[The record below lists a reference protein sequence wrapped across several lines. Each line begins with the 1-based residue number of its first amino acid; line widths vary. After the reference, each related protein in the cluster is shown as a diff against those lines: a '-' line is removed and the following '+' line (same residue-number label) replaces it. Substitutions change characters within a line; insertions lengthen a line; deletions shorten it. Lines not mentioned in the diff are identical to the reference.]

1 MPQETNLNVSPYF
14 DDFDQNKNYYKV
26 LFKPGFPVQAR
37 ELTTLQSILQDQ
49 IEKFGDHIFKE
60 GSVVIP
66 GQTNFNA
73 YYNAVELNRDFL
85 GIDVSSYI
93 KSLVGLKIRGESSGI
108 IATID
113 KVLTSEESER
123 ENPTLYVNYLS
134 ANVNDNE
141 SFFFSDGENLIVDE
155 NITTETLSFISG
167 EPFASTISQ
176 NSHSFGSAFSVS
188 NGVYYLRGHFVNV
201 STQTIILD
209 QYTNTPDYKIGFI
222 VSEEIINSFGD
233 ETLND
238 NAKGFSNFTAPG
250 ADRLK
255 ITASLDKKLL
265 NDDSGENFVEIAQV
279 QRGIIRNRPGD
290 PIYNIINDKF
300 ARRTFDES
308 GDYYVNRFNV
318 SCEESLNNNLGN
330 NGIFLKNG
338 RTYQGNSPSDDLA
351 IYEISSGKAYVR
363 GYEVEINAPTFL
375 DVEKPRTT
383 KNTGD
388 ESVIYSTGPSLA
400 LNRVVGAPVIGIGTN
415 YTLSLRD
422 SRIGEDKNIAAGEE
436 IGLARIFD
444 FALEEGSYNTLF
456 LDSNRWDASL
466 FDIQTYSKITLN
478 QPITLN
484 VPTHIVGNSSGATG
498 FLKES
503 LTDSTSLTLYNVSG
517 NFLTNE
523 SFTIDGV
530 RNNRVAL
537 AVTNYGISDVKSIFS
552 NDSGTIFNGDTVQSV
567 SYTVGI
573 CSISA
578 ESQGISTI
586 TISGTDYFNTIK
598 PLNILKFTNPLLPNV
613 PNFSKVISVSVG
625 LTTVGVNTSNI
636 STFVEISG
644 ITTVTGV
651 CEGKLPESDIPVTDL
666 SSLITNYLPSSNN
679 TLFTPLSKQNV
690 SEVDLSNS
698 NLTIRKNFTVSIS
711 SNTTANIPAESNEI
725 FLPYDKERY
734 SLMTSDGTIEPLSAD
749 KFNISP
755 DGKNLQIFGL
765 NAENDT
771 GARLIATLRRS
782 NIKSKIKKRSR
793 VSSVI
798 IDKSTLNTSGVG
810 TATIDD
816 GLIFG
821 NFPYGTRVQDKEI
834 CLNVPDILK
843 VHGIFESF
851 GTSEPFAPQMTLSNI
866 IGTNST
872 TSDLIIGEQIIGKT
886 SNAIA
891 LVAERNSSNKIT
903 FVYLNDANFTANEVV
918 EFKESTASAIISSLE
933 SVSKNISNSFT
944 FDNGQR
950 NTFYDY
956 GKLIIKDGISNPQR
970 KIKIYFDHA
979 FYDSQDDGDITTA
992 NSYQLFDY
1000 KDDITYYEGFRMTD
1014 IIDIRP
1020 RVSDYTV
1027 SAGSRSP
1034 FEFDG
1039 RLFDQDGNSATNV
1052 LAADESIVLNYN
1064 FYLPRID
1071 KIFVNKESEFTIQKG
1086 IPDENP
1092 KAPQMIEDGLEIAEV
1107 FLPPYLYDTN
1117 KASIQTREYKR
1128 YRMSD
1133 ISKLETRIKNLEY
1146 YTTLSLLESE
1156 TANLNILDSNGLNR
1170 FKSGFFVDN
1179 FDSLT
1184 TQEERIGIRN
1194 SIDPFLSELRPSHY
1208 TNSVD
1213 LVVATKSRLGVGITS
1228 NEDITNLET
1237 NDLIGSNIK
1246 KSGDIITLNYTNVEY
1261 IKQPY
1266 ATRVENVQP
1275 YVLVFWEGSL
1285 ILNPSSDIWIDT
1297 VRLEPKTIQMEG
1309 NYLSTIQTLQETQG
1323 LNPQTGLG
1331 PVIWGSWSLLGFGN
1345 PRWVDARGKG
1355 QGGNSESIAVH
1366 NRFMQS
1372 RGGLKLGKGDPKW
1385 IGGSGKFIADG
1396 TIPTRGRYVQVVDA
1410 LYGRSGTQ
1418 LQVRERF
1425 DTESLGDSVVSV
1437 DIQPF
1442 MRSRNIEFVSHNLKP
1457 NARLYAFFD
1466 GRDVT
1471 NLCFPKLLE
1480 INMQSGTFVV
1490 GETVDIQRPS
1500 TTTSLVLEGSFRVA
1514 QLRHKKG
1521 KFNAP
1526 SQIYRQNPY
1535 VSGQTIPQSYSSTSS
1550 LLNVDTASMAV
1561 NSQGSFYGLIR
1572 PDYLLVGRTS
1582 GAIARVNQV
1591 RLVSDNTGDM
1601 VGSFF
1606 IPDPNSNSNLRFAA
1620 GIRNFVLTSDQN
1632 NNPIPGSG
1640 GTAAE
1645 KNYFAEGKTQN
1656 IQETIIS
1663 IRNADVSTRR
1673 LTQTRTEEEF
1683 SGLYID
1689 PLAQSFACDESTGV
1703 YLTKLDV
1710 YFQQKDSSIPVSC
1723 QIRTM
1728 DLGFPTQTVLPF
1740 SEVTV
1745 DADDVIITDDASV
1758 PTTFEFESPVYLEGN
1773 QEYAIV
1779 LLSPST
1785 SYFVWISSLIG
1796 RSSEGQDDSFSPPID
1811 TLTGERITTQPIL
1824 GSLFKSQ
1831 NASTWTP
1838 SQFEDLKFT
1847 LHRAEFSTSPGTI
1860 TFYNPDL
1867 TPGNNQV
1874 PLLTRNPLDF
1884 ISRKIRVGLSNTI
1897 TENDENFPIGT
1908 TVIQQISNASAI
1920 YSGKVGIATGTTL
1933 DGGISIDNPGIG
1945 YEPISGTLTY
1955 NNIPLQNV
1963 LSRGRNGT
1971 ANITIKDGIA
1981 TQVEIVNGGYGYE
1994 IGDVLTVSQLGDT
2007 NLGRNL
2013 RISIA
2018 RIDEFNEL
2026 ILDNVKGEFNIGVGL
2041 GNTIRF
2047 INASGNL
2054 VDLNSGS
2061 GGNITISNPIDIESD
2076 GLHFRVRHLNHGM
2089 HSPLNYVRISGA
2101 SSDIEPSTI
2110 TQDIG
2115 NNFSGSLNIT
2125 NITNFETFEGLP
2137 VSELNPGYALIEG
2150 EILKYTSVSSNS
2162 INIISRGVNNTNAI
2176 SHTNGSQILKYELNG
2191 VSLLRINKLHR
2202 LEDATIDNPIGL
2214 DYYSIR
2220 IDRSSFNDGN
2230 LVITDRRPSTG
2241 LSPALYFNSSKFDG
2255 GSEIRASQNMQF
2267 EVLTPLIET
2276 FTPSQTNVSAQV
2288 RTVSGTS
2295 ISGNESSFID
2305 KGFSSISLGKFNY
2318 FENPRLICS
2327 TDNEHQL
2334 LSGLSANKS
2343 FNAILT
2349 LTSNDSRL
2357 TPCIDLTRASI
2368 ITTTNRVNRITRS
2381 EEYATDV
2388 RVKSLTTNQN
2398 AFLYATKQ
2406 IRLQN
2411 PATSIKLYVTADI
2424 NDYADIRAL
2433 YSIDNNENADP
2444 IFELFPGFNNLN
2456 NLTEVINPELSDGR
2470 PDRFIEKTSILDFEG
2485 GNFSE
2490 YEFTVNN
2497 LPSFGYYRIK
2507 LIMTST
2513 NQSYVPKLK
2522 DIRAIA
2528 LA

>member
-108 IATID
+108 IAIID

-134 ANVNDNE
+134 TNVNDNE
-141 SFFFSDGENLIVDE
+141 SFFFSNGENLIVDE
-155 NITTETLSFISG
+155 NITTEALTLISG

-201 STQTIILD
+201 SPQTIILD
-209 QYTNTPDYKIGFI
+209 QYTNTPNYKIGFI
-222 VSEEIINSFGD
+222 VSEEIINSFDDG
-233 ETLND
+233 TLND
-238 NAKGFSNFTAPG
+238 NAKGFNNFTAPG

-255 ITASLDKKLL
+255 ITAILDKKLL
-265 NDDSGENFVEIAQV
+265 DDDSGENFVEISQV
-279 QRGIIRNRPGD
+279 QNGIIRNRPGD

-300 ARRTFDES
+300 AQRTFDES
-308 GDYYVNRFNV
+308 GDYYINRFNV
-318 SCEESLNNNLGN
+318 SCEESLNDNLGN
-330 NGIFLKNG
+330 NGIFSENG

-351 IYEISSGKAYVR
+351 IYEVSPGKAYIR
-363 GYEVEINAPTFL
+363 GYEVEINSPTFL
-375 DVEKPRTT
+375 DIKKPRTT

-400 LNRVVGAPVIGIGTN
+400 LNRVTGSPTIGIGTN

-422 SRIGEDKNIAAGEE
+422 SRIGENNTIAAGEE
-436 IGLARIFD
+436 IGLCRIFD
-444 FALEEGSYNTLF
+444 FALEEGSYNTF
-456 LDSNRWDASL
+456 SLDFNRWDASL
-466 FDIQTYSKITLN
+466 FDVQTYTKITLN
-478 QPITLN
+478 QPISLE
-484 VPTHIVGNSSGATG
+484 VPTYVVGNSSGATG

-503 LTDSTSLTLYNVSG
+503 INESTALVLYNVNG
-517 NFLTNE
+517 DFLTNE
-523 SFTIDGV
+523 SFTIDGI

-537 AVTNYGISDVKSIFS
+537 AATNYGISDVRSIFS
-552 NDSGTIFNGDTVQSV
+552 DDSGTVFNGDTVQSV
-567 SYTVGI
+567 SYSVGI

-578 ESQGISTI
+578 ESQGVSTI
-586 TISGTDYFNTIK
+586 TIPGTEYFSSIK
-598 PLNILKFTNPLLPNV
+598 PSNILRFTNPLSPNIS
-613 PNFSKVISVSVG
+613 NFSEVLEVD
-625 LTTVGVNTSNI
+625 TDNI
-636 STFVEISG
+636 STLVKISG
-644 ITTVTGV
+644 VTTVTGV
-651 CEGKLPESDIPVTDL
+651 CEGKLPESDISVTDL
-666 SSLITNYLPSSNN
+666 SSLITNYLPSVNN

-698 NLTIRKNFTVSIS
+698 NLIIRKNFTLNIVTNNTENIS
-711 SNTTANIPAESNEI
+711 AESNEI
-725 FLPYDKERY
+725 FLPYDEERY
-734 SLMTSDGTIEPLSAD
+734 SLVRSDGTIEPLSSD
-749 KFNISP
+749 KFIISP
-755 DGKNLQIFGL
+755 DGKNLQIVGL
-765 NAENDT
+765 NVVNDT
-771 GARLIATLRRS
+771 GARLIATLRKS

-793 VSSVI
+793 VSSVT
-798 IDKSTLNTSGVG
+798 IDKSTLNTSGIG
-810 TATIDD
+810 TATIND

-821 NFPYGTRVQDKEI
+821 NFPYGTRVQDNEI
-834 CLNVPDILK
+834 CLNVPDIIR
-843 VHGIFESF
+843 VHGVFESL
-851 GTSEPFAPQMTLSNI
+851 GTSEPISPEMVLSNI
-866 IGTNST
+866 ISSNST
-872 TSDLIIGEQIIGKT
+872 TSDLIIGEQIVGKT
-886 SNAIA
+886 SNTVAI
-891 LVAERNSSNKIT
+891 VVEKVSGNKIS
-903 FVYLNDANFTANEVV
+903 FVYLNDSTFSIDEVV
-918 EFKESTASAIISSLE
+918 EFKESSVTAIVSTLE
-933 SVSKNISNSFT
+933 NNSKNISNTFT

-956 GKLIIKDGISNPQR
+956 GRIIKKDGFSNPQR
-970 KIKIYFDHA
+970 KIKVYFDHA
-979 FYDSQDDGDITTA
+979 FYDPQDDGDITTA

-1000 KDDITYYEGFRMTD
+1000 KDDITYYEGFRMSD

-1020 RVSDYTV
+1020 RVSDYV
-1027 SAGSRSP
+1027 LSAGNRSP
-1034 FEFDG
+1034 FEFSG
-1039 RLFDQDGNSATNV
+1039 RLFDQQGNSAANI
-1052 LAADESIVLNYN
+1052 LAADESIILNYN

-1071 KIFVNKESEFTIQKG
+1071 KIFLNKESEFTVQQG

-1092 KAPQMIEDGLEIAEV
+1092 KAPQKIEDALEIAEV
-1107 FLPPYLYDTN
+1107 FLPPYLYDVN
-1117 KASIQTREYKR
+1117 KSSIKTREYKR

-1156 TANLNILDSNGLNR
+1156 TASLNIVDSDGLSR

-1179 FDSLT
+1179 FDTLT

-1208 TNSVD
+1208 TNSID
-1213 LVVATKSRLGVGITS
+1213 LVVATKSRLGIGITS
-1228 NEDITNLET
+1228 NEDIANLET
-1237 NDLIGSNIK
+1237 GDLIGSNIK
-1246 KSGDIITLNYTNVEY
+1246 KSGDIITLDYTDVEY

-1275 YVLVFWEGSL
+1275 YALVFWEGSL
-1285 ILNPSSDIWIDT
+1285 DLNPSSDIWIDT
-1297 VRLEPKTIQMEG
+1297 VRLDPKTIQVEG
-1309 NYLSTIQTLQETQG
+1309 DYLSTVLRLQQTEG

-1345 PRWVDARGKG
+1345 PRWVDAR
-1355 QGGNSESIAVH
+1355 QERFGGGDAQAAVR
-1366 NRFMQS
+1366 NRFTEARRTGNTINPPQ
-1372 RGGLKLGKGDPKW
+1372 W
-1385 IGGSGKFIADG
+1385 IGGSRQFVNDG
-1396 TIPTRGRYVQVVDA
+1396 TIPTTGLYVQVVDA
-1410 LYGRSGTQ
+1410 LRQRSGTR
-1418 LQVRERF
+1418 LQVKERF
-1425 DTESLGDSVVSV
+1425 DIESLGDSVVSI

-1442 MRSRNIEFVSHNLKP
+1442 MRSRNIQFVAHNLKP
-1457 NARLYAFFD
+1457 NAKLYSFFD
-1466 GRDVT
+1466 GKDVT

-1480 INMQSGTFVV
+1480 INMQSGTFIV
-1490 GETVDIQRPS
+1490 GETVNITKPGS
-1500 TTTSLVLEGSFRVA
+1500 TTIEGSFRVA
-1514 QLRHKKG
+1514 VLNHKKG

-1526 SQIYRQNPY
+1526 SKIYKQNPY
-1535 VSGQTIPQSYSSTSS
+1535 ISGQTVPSTYSSTSS
-1550 LLNVDTASMAV
+1550 LLNIDTASMAV
-1561 NSQGSFYGLIR
+1561 NSQGKFYGLIKLN
-1572 PDYLLVGRTS
+1572 YLLVGNTS
-1582 GAIARVNQV
+1582 GAIARVNNV
-1591 RLVSDNTGDM
+1591 RLIADSTGDI

-1606 IPDPNSNSNLRFAA
+1606 IPDPNKSNNFRFPA

-1640 GTAAE
+1640 GTSAD
-1645 KNYFAEGKTQN
+1645 KNYFAEGKTQK
-1656 IQETIIS
+1656 IQEKLIS

-1673 LTQTRTEEEF
+1673 LTQTRTEEVF
-1683 SGLYID
+1683 TGLYID
-1689 PLAQSFACDESTGV
+1689 PLAQSFACDEPTGV
-1703 YLTKLDV
+1703 YLTKLDI

-1728 DLGFPTQTVLPF
+1728 DLGFPTQTVIPF

-1745 DADDVIITDDASV
+1745 DADDVIVTDDASI
-1758 PTTFEFESPVYLEGN
+1758 PTTFTFESPVYLEGN
-1773 QEYAIV
+1773 NEYAII

-1796 RSSEGQDDSFSPPID
+1796 RDSEGQNISFSPPID
-1811 TLTGERITTQPIL
+1811 TLTGERVTTQPIL

-1847 LHRAEFSTSPGTI
+1847 LHRAEFSTNPGTI
-1860 TFYNPDL
+1860 NFYNPDL

-1874 PLLTRNPLDF
+1874 PILTRNAFDF

-1897 TENDENFPIGT
+1897 TESDEDFPIGT
-1908 TVIQQISNASAI
+1908 TIIQQSSNASAI

-1933 DGGISIDNPGIG
+1933 DGGLSIDNPGIG
-1945 YEPISGTLTY
+1945 YEPISGISTY
-1955 NNIPLQNV
+1955 NNIPLQSV
-1963 LSRGRNGT
+1963 LSRGKNAT
-1971 ANITIKDGIA
+1971 AKITIENGSASKA
-1981 TQVEIVNGGYGYE
+1981 EIVNGGYGYQV
-1994 IGDVLTVSQLGDT
+1994 GDLLTVGQLGAN

-2026 ILDNVKGEFNIGVGL
+2026 ILDSVKGNFNTGVGL

-2047 INASGNL
+2047 VNSIGD
-2054 VDLNSGS
+2054 VVELNSNS
-2061 GGNITISNPIDIESD
+2061 GGNITIINPIDIESD

-2089 HSPLNYVRISGA
+2089 HSPINYVRISGA
-2101 SSDIEPSTI
+2101 SSDIEPSTLN
-2110 TQDIG
+2110 QDIS
-2115 NNFSGSLNIT
+2115 NTFSGFLNVT
-2125 NITNFETFEGLP
+2125 NSVIFETFEGLP
-2137 VSELNPGYALIEG
+2137 VNTSNPGYAIIEG
-2150 EILKYTSVSSNS
+2150 EILKYTSVSSDS
-2162 INIISRGVNNTNAI
+2162 INVISRGINDTNPI
-2176 SHTNGSQILKYELNG
+2176 SHRIGSQILKYELNG
-2191 VSLLRINKLHR
+2191 VSLLRINRLHR
-2202 LEDATIDNPIGL
+2202 LENATIDNPVGL

-2220 IDRSSFNDGN
+2220 IDQSEFIDGS
-2230 LVITDRRPSTG
+2230 LKITDRTPSTG
-2241 LSPALYFNSSKFDG
+2241 LKPSLYFNSSKFDG

-2276 FTPSQTNVSAQV
+2276 FTPSQTNISAQV

-2305 KGFSSISLGKFNY
+2305 RGFSPVSLGEFNY

-2327 TDNEHQL
+2327 VDNESEL
-2334 LSGLSANKS
+2334 LSGLPGNKS
-2343 FNAILT
+2343 FNTILT
-2349 LTSNDSRL
+2349 LSSNDSRL
-2357 TPCIDLTRASI
+2357 TPCVDLTRTSI
-2368 ITTTNRVNRITRS
+2368 VTTTNRVNKITSDQNYPTDSRIR
-2381 EEYATDV
+2381 
-2388 RVKSLTTNQN
+2388 SLTTNQN
-2398 AFLYATKQ
+2398 SFIYVTKS

-2411 PATSIKLYVTADI
+2411 PATSLKLFVTADI
-2424 NDYADIRAL
+2424 NDYSDIRAL
-2433 YSIDNNENADP
+2433 YSIDNNENPDP

-2456 NLTEVINPELSDGR
+2456 NLVEVINPELSNGT
-2470 PDRFIEKTSILDFEG
+2470 PDKFVEKDPILDFESN
-2485 GNFSE
+2485 NFSE
-2490 YEFTVNN
+2490 YEFTMNN
-2497 LPSFGYYRIK
+2497 LPSFNYYRIK

>member
-66 GQTNFNA
+66 GQINFNA

-108 IATID
+108 IAIID

-134 ANVNDNE
+134 TNVNDNE
-141 SFFFSDGENLIVDE
+141 SFFFSNGENLVVDE
-155 NITTETLSFISG
+155 NITTEILSLISG

-201 STQTIILD
+201 SPQTIILD
-209 QYTNTPDYKIGFI
+209 QYTNTPNYRIGFI
-222 VSEEIINSFGD
+222 VSEEIINSFDDG
-233 ETLND
+233 TLND
-238 NAKGFSNFTAPG
+238 NAKGFNNFTAPG

-255 ITASLDKKLL
+255 ITAILDKKLL
-265 NDDSGENFVEIAQV
+265 DDDSGENFVEISQV
-279 QRGIIRNRPGD
+279 QNGIIRNRPGD
-290 PIYNIINDKF
+290 PIYNIIDDKF
-300 ARRTFDES
+300 AQRTFDES
-308 GDYYVNRFNV
+308 GDYYINRFNV
-318 SCEESLNNNLGN
+318 SCEESLNDNLGN
-330 NGIFLKNG
+330 NGIFSENG

-351 IYEISSGKAYVR
+351 IYEVSSGKAYIR

-375 DVEKPRTT
+375 DIKKPRTT

-400 LNRVVGAPVIGIGTN
+400 LNRVTGSPTIGIGTN

-422 SRIGEDKNIAAGEE
+422 SRIGENKNVAAGEE

-444 FALEEGSYNTLF
+444 FALEEGSYNTF
-456 LDSNRWDASL
+456 SLDFNRWDASL
-466 FDIQTYSKITLN
+466 FDVQTYTKITLN
-478 QPITLN
+478 QPISLE
-484 VPTHIVGNSSGATG
+484 VPTYVVGNSSGATG

-503 LTDSTSLTLYNVSG
+503 INESTALVLYNVNG
-517 NFLTNE
+517 DFLTNE
-523 SFTIDGV
+523 SFTIDGI

-537 AVTNYGISDVKSIFS
+537 AATNYGISDVRSIFS
-552 NDSGTIFNGDTVQSV
+552 DDSGTVFNGDTVQSV
-567 SYTVGI
+567 SYSVGI

-586 TISGTDYFNTIK
+586 TIPGTQYFNTIK

-613 PNFSKVISVSVG
+613 PNFSKVINV
-625 LTTVGVNTSNI
+625 TTDNI
-636 STFVEISG
+636 STLVKISG
-644 ITTVTGV
+644 VTTVTGV
-651 CEGKLPESDIPVTDL
+651 CEGKLPESDISVTDL
-666 SSLITNYLPSSNN
+666 SSLITNYLPSVNN

-698 NLTIRKNFTVSIS
+698 NLVIRKNFTLNIVNNSTENIS
-711 SNTTANIPAESNEI
+711 AESNEI
-725 FLPYDKERY
+725 FLPYDEERY
-734 SLMTSDGTIEPLSAD
+734 SLMTSDGTIEPLSSD
-749 KFNISP
+749 KFIISP
-755 DGKNLQIFGL
+755 DGKNLQIVGL
-765 NAENDT
+765 NVVNDT
-771 GARLIATLRRS
+771 GARLIATLRKS

-798 IDKSTLNTSGVG
+798 IDKSTLNTSGIG
-810 TATIDD
+810 TATIND

-821 NFPYGTRVQDKEI
+821 NFPYGTRVQDNEI
-834 CLNVPDILK
+834 CLNVPDIIR
-843 VHGIFESF
+843 VHGAFESL

-866 IGTNST
+866 ISTNST
-872 TSDLIIGEQIIGKT
+872 TSDLIIGEQIFGRT

-891 LVAERNSSNKIT
+891 LVAEKNSSNKIT
-903 FVYLNDANFTANEVV
+903 FIYLNDATFGVDEIV
-918 EFKESTASAIISSLE
+918 EFKESSINAIISSLE

-956 GKLIIKDGISNPQR
+956 GRLIRKNGVSNPQG
-970 KIKIYFDHA
+970 KIKVYFDHA
-979 FYDSQDDGDITTA
+979 FYDPQDDGDITTA

-1000 KDDITYYEGFRMTD
+1000 NTDIVYNNGFRMSD

-1020 RVSDYTV
+1020 RVSDYVV
-1027 SAGSRSP
+1027 SAGNRSP
-1034 FEFDG
+1034 FEFEG
-1039 RLFDQDGNSATNV
+1039 RLFDQKGNSATNI
-1052 LAADESIVLNYN
+1052 LAADESIILNYN

-1071 KIFVNKESEFTIQKG
+1071 KIFVNKESEFTVQKG

-1092 KAPQMIEDGLEIAEV
+1092 KAPQTIDDALEIAEV
-1107 FLPPYLYDTN
+1107 FLPPYLYN
-1117 KASIQTREYKR
+1117 VKKASIRTREYKR

-1156 TANLNILDSNGLNR
+1156 TANLNILDSDGLNR

-1179 FDSLT
+1179 FSTLS

-1194 SIDPFLSELRPSHY
+1194 SIDPFLSQLRPSHY
-1208 TNSVD
+1208 TTAID
-1213 LVVATKSRLGVGITS
+1213 LVVATKSRLGLGITS
-1228 NEDITNLET
+1228 NEDIANLNTE
-1237 NDLIGSNIK
+1237 DLIGSNIK
-1246 KSGDIITLNYTNVEY
+1246 KSGDIITLDFDSIEY

-1285 ILNPSSDIWIDT
+1285 DLNPTSDIWIDT
-1297 VRLEPKTIQMEG
+1297 VRLEPKTIQVEG
-1309 NYLSTIQTLQETQG
+1309 DYLSTIQTLQATQG
-1323 LNPQTGLG
+1323 LDPQTGLG
-1331 PVIWGSWSLLGFGN
+1331 PVIWGSWSLLGFGT
-1345 PRWVDARGKG
+1345 PRWVNARPAS
-1355 QGGNSESIAVH
+1355 QGGTLTSISVYNQFVAASSAG
-1366 NRFMQS
+1366 NTINPPEWT
-1372 RGGLKLGKGDPKW
+1372 GGGGGIDLSG
-1385 IGGSGKFIADG
+1385 IGPEGGFY
-1396 TIPTRGRYVQVVDA
+1396 TQVVDA

-1418 LQVRERF
+1418 LQVTERF
-1425 DTESLGDSVVSV
+1425 DIESLGDSVVSV
-1437 DIQPF
+1437 DIQPY
-1442 MRSRNIEFVSHNLKP
+1442 MRSRNIEFVAHNLKP
-1457 NARLYAFFD
+1457 NAKLYAFFD
-1466 GRDVT
+1466 GKDVT
-1471 NLCFPKLLE
+1471 DLCFPKLLQ
-1480 INMQSGTFVV
+1480 ISMQSGTFII
-1490 GETVDIQRPS
+1490 GETVDIQKSGS
-1500 TTTSLVLEGSFRVA
+1500 TTIEGSFRVA
-1514 QLRHKKG
+1514 VLNHKKG
-1521 KFNAP
+1521 KFNSP
-1526 SQIYRQNPY
+1526 TKTYKNNPY
-1535 VSGQTIPQSYSSTSS
+1535 LPDQNIPSTYSSTSS
-1550 LLNVDTASMAV
+1550 LLNIDTASMAV
-1561 NSQGSFYGLIR
+1561 NSQGSFYGLIKEN
-1572 PDYLLVGRTS
+1572 YLLVGNTS
-1582 GAIARVNQV
+1582 GAIAKVIDTK
-1591 RLVSDNTGDM
+1591 LISDNTGDM
-1601 VGSFF
+1601 IGSFF
-1606 IPDPNSNSNLRFAA
+1606 IPDPNKSSNLRFAA
-1620 GIRNFVLTSDQN
+1620 GIRNFVLTSDRN

-1640 GTAAE
+1640 GTSAD

-1656 IQETIIS
+1656 IQEKILS
-1663 IRNADVSTRR
+1663 IRNADVSTRT
-1673 LTQTRTEEEF
+1673 LSETKNEEAF
-1683 SGLYID
+1683 TGLYYD
-1689 PLAQSFACDESTGV
+1689 PLAQSFACDEPTGV

-1745 DADDVIITDDASV
+1745 DADDVIITDDASI
-1758 PTTFEFESPVYLEGN
+1758 PTTFTFESPVYLEGN
-1773 QEYAIV
+1773 KEYAIV

-1796 RSSEGQDDSFSPPID
+1796 RDSEGQDTSFSIPID
-1811 TLTGERITTQPIL
+1811 TLTGERVTTQPIL

-1847 LHRAEFSTSPGTI
+1847 LHRAEFSTNPGTI
-1860 TFYNPDL
+1860 NFYNPDL

-1874 PLLTRNPLDF
+1874 PILTRNAFDF

-1897 TENDENFPIGT
+1897 TESDEDFPIGT
-1908 TVIQQISNASAI
+1908 TIIQQSSNASAI

-1933 DGGISIDNPGIG
+1933 DGGLSIDNPGIG
-1945 YEPISGTLTY
+1945 YEPTSGITTY
-1955 NNIPLQNV
+1955 NNVPLQGV
-1963 LSRGRNGT
+1963 LSRGKNAT
-1971 ANITIKDGIA
+1971 AKITIENGSASKA
-1981 TQVEIVNGGYGYE
+1981 EIVNGGYGYQV
-1994 IGDVLTVSQLGDT
+1994 GDLLTVGQLGAN

-2026 ILDNVKGEFNIGVGL
+2026 ILDSVQGNFNTGVGI

-2047 INASGNL
+2047 VNSSGDM
-2054 VDLNSGS
+2054 VELNSNS
-2061 GGNITISNPIDIESD
+2061 GGNITIINPIDIESD

-2089 HSPLNYVRISGA
+2089 HSPTNYVRISGT
-2101 SSDIEPSTI
+2101 SPDIEPSTLN
-2110 TQDIG
+2110 QDIS
-2115 NNFSGSLNIT
+2115 NTFSGFLNVT
-2125 NITNFETFEGLP
+2125 NPVIFETFEGLP
-2137 VSELNPGYALIEG
+2137 VNTSNPGYAIVEG
-2150 EILKYTSVSSNS
+2150 EILKYTSVSSDS
-2162 INIISRGVNNTNAI
+2162 INVISRGIDDTNPI
-2176 SHTNGSQILKYELNG
+2176 SHRIGSQILKYELNG
-2191 VSLLRINKLHR
+2191 VSLLRINRLHR
-2202 LEDATIDNPIGL
+2202 LENATIDNPVGL

-2220 IDRSSFNDGN
+2220 IDQSEFIDGN
-2230 LVITDRRPSTG
+2230 LKITDRTPSTG
-2241 LSPALYFNSSKFDG
+2241 LKPSLYFNSSKFDG

-2276 FTPSQTNVSAQV
+2276 FTPSQTNISAQV

-2305 KGFSSISLGKFNY
+2305 RGFSPVSLGEFNY

-2327 TDNEHQL
+2327 VDNESEL
-2334 LSGLSANKS
+2334 LSGLPGNKS
-2343 FNAILT
+2343 FNTILT
-2349 LTSNDSRL
+2349 LSSNDSRL
-2357 TPCIDLTRASI
+2357 TPCVDLTRTSVV
-2368 ITTTNRVNRITRS
+2368 TTSNRVNKITSDQNYPTDNRIR
-2381 EEYATDV
+2381 
-2388 RVKSLTTNQN
+2388 SLTTNQN
-2398 AFLYATKQ
+2398 SFIYVTKS

-2411 PATSIKLYVTADI
+2411 PATSLKLFVTADI
-2424 NDYADIRAL
+2424 NDYSDIRAL
-2433 YSIDNNENADP
+2433 YSIDNNENPDP

-2456 NLTEVINPELSDGR
+2456 NLVEVINPELSDGN
-2470 PDRFIEKTSILDFEG
+2470 PDKFVEKDPILDFESN
-2485 GNFSE
+2485 NFSE
-2490 YEFTVNN
+2490 YEFTMNN
-2497 LPSFGYYRIK
+2497 LPSFNYYRIK